1 MSDGLPDSG
10 PDGVGDGG
18 LPGSGPGDG
27 PGTGLDGA
35 AGGREI
41 GLDDGDAREIEP
53 VIIRKK
59 MCNFVIK
66 NKFNKHKI
74 NYNECYI
81 ILGITSGFAP

>member
-1 MSDGLPDSG
+1 MSDGLPGSG

-18 LPGSGPGDG
+18 LPGSGPGGG

-53 VIIRKK
+53 VKK
-59 MCNFVIK
+59 KKKCVFSLS
-66 NKFNKHKI
+66 KI
-74 NYNECYI
+74 NSINRK
-81 ILGITSGFAP
+81 LITMSVISY

>member
-1 MSDGLPDSG
+1 MSDGQPDSG

-53 VIIRKK
+53 VIIRNK
-59 MCNFVIK
+59 MCIFVIK
-66 NKFNKHKI
+66 K
-74 NYNECYI
+74 
-81 ILGITSGFAP
+81 

>member
-1 MSDGLPDSG
+1 MSDGQPDSG

-18 LPGSGPGDG
+18 LPGSGPGGG

-53 VIIRKK
+53 VIIRKNVYVRYQK
-59 MCNFVIK
+59 
-66 NKFNKHKI
+66 
-74 NYNECYI
+74 YI
-81 ILGITSGFAP
+81 QKT

>member
-1 MSDGLPDSG
+1 MSDGQPDSG

-18 LPGSGPGDG
+18 LPGSGPGGG

-59 MCNFVIK
+59 CVFSLSKIISKNIKLITMSVIS
-66 NKFNKHKI
+66 
-74 NYNECYI
+74 Y
-81 ILGITSGFAP
+81 